1 MTSPPTGKDLD
12 VVRAELT
19 AAVEALGA
27 APGLDTYVAR
37 GADLDAAAISRVEF
51 AADLAA
57 AVTLD
62 LMAALAGLLDREL
75 VPYDPS
81 YQPAA
86 GQALV
91 ADLGDT
97 ASLQRIHTS
106 VLSDDVPIDDA
117 AGGAVHAMAHRL
129 HREGAAV
136 AAYRVKGAGIATR
149 RPRGLWALLPRDGV
163 YARVDDEILYY
174 EPRVDAWAVGDHV
187 LFTARTTLEQRL
199 HAPGQAQ
206 EMARETFVRATV
218 DVVID
223 GAAKLAA
230 ACATDPAMIAK
241 MASLART
248 LEADPGYAAQLTT
261 QRLVSFVEANPHFGV
276 RVDGSGD
283 ERRLV
288 FEPAAQTRYRIVKLL
303 ADDFLR
309 SDLTQRR
316 YAAGS
321 KQRMTGG

>member
-1 MTSPPTGKDLD
+1 MTSQPSAKDLD
-12 VVRAELT
+12 LVRAELT
-19 AAVEALGA
+19 AAVEGLGA
-27 APGLDTYVAR
+27 VPGLDTYVAR
-37 GADLDAAAISRVEF
+37 GADLDSAAISRVEF
-51 AADLAA
+51 ATDLAA
-57 AVTLD
+57 DVTAD
-62 LMAALAGLLDREL
+62 LTTALARLLDREL
-75 VPYDPS
+75 VPYDPA
-81 YQPAA
+81 YQPSA

-91 ADLGDT
+91 ADLADA
-97 ASLQRIHTS
+97 ASLHRIHAS
-106 VLSDDVPIDDA
+106 VLGDDVPVDDA

-129 HREGAAV
+129 HREGAVV

-174 EPRVDAWAVGDHV
+174 EPRVDAWVVGDHV

-199 HAPGQAQ
+199 HAPAQAQ
-206 EMARETFVRATV
+206 EMARSTFVRATV
-218 DVVID
+218 SVAIE
-223 GAAKLAA
+223 GAEELAA
-230 ACATDPAMIAK
+230 ACVSDPAMIAK

-261 QRLVSFVEANPHFGV
+261 QRLVSFVDANPQFGV

-288 FEPAAQTRYRIVKLL
+288 FEPAPQTRYRIVKLL

-316 YAAGS
+316 YEAGS
-321 KQRMTGG
+321 KQRMTGD